1 MPMISTKTTTSITA
15 EQELILKEKLGKA
28 IEILPGKT
36 ETWLMLGFED
46 NCRLWFRGDNSKA
59 LAYVEVS
66 ALGKISYEASE
77 KLTAEICDILKTVL
91 GIDGDGVYVKYE
103 ETDKWGF
110 DSTNF

>member
-1 MPMISTKTTTSITA
+1 MPMISTKTSTPITA

-46 NCRLWFRGDNSKA
+46 NCRLWFRGDNSKP

-66 ALGKISYEASE
+66 ALGKINPANAEE
-77 KLTAEICDILKTVL
+77 MTVEICKIFKEVL

-110 DSTNF
+110 DSMNF

>member
-1 MPMISTKTTTSITA
+1 MISIKTNTPIS
-15 EQELILKEKLGKA
+15 ENDELELKTLLGKA

-36 ETWLMLGFED
+36 ENWLMLSFEA
-46 NCRLWFRGDNSKA
+46 NQRLWFRGDNSKA

-77 KLTAEICDILKTVL
+77 KLTAEICDILKTVR
-91 GIDGDGVYVKYE
+91 GIEGDGVYIKYE

-110 DSTNF
+110 DGSNF

>member
-15 EQELILKEKLGKA
+15 EQELTLKEKLGKA

-36 ETWLMLGFED
+36 EAWLMLGFED
-46 NCRLWFRGDNSKA
+46 NCRLWFRGDNSKP

-66 ALGKISYEASE
+66 ALGKINSTNAEA
-77 KLTAEICDILKTVL
+77 LTAEICSIFKDVL

-110 DSTNF
+110 NGMNF

>member
-1 MPMISTKTTTSITA
+1 MPMIETKTSTPITA

-28 IEILPGKT
+28 IELLAGKT

-46 NCRLWFRGDNSKA
+46 NCRLWFRGDNTSP

-66 ALGKISYEASE
+66 ALGKINPADAEN
-77 KLTAEICDILKTVL
+77 LTAEICNIFKDVL
-91 GIDGDGVYVKYE
+91 GIDGSGVYVKYE

-110 DSTNF
+110 DGGNF

>member
-1 MPMISTKTTTSITA
+1 MISTKTTTQITA

-36 ETWLMLGFED
+36 ETWLMLGFEE
-46 NCRLWFRGDNSKA
+46 NCKLWFRGDNSKP

-66 ALGKISYEASE
+66 ALGKISPDSAK

-91 GIDGDGVYVKYE
+91 GIEGDGVYVKYE

-110 DSTNF
+110 DGGNF

>member
-1 MPMISTKTTTSITA
+1 MPMISTKTTTKITA

-36 ETWLMLGFED
+36 ETWLMLGFEE
-46 NCRLWFRGDNSKA
+46 NCRLWFRGDNSKP

-66 ALGKISYEASE
+66 ALGKISPDSAE

-91 GIDGDGVYVKYE
+91 GIEGDGVYVKYE

-110 DSTNF
+110 DGGNF

>member
-1 MPMISTKTTTSITA
+1 MPMISTKTSTPITA

-46 NCRLWFRGDNSKA
+46 NCRLWFRGDNSKP

-66 ALGKISYEASE
+66 ALGKINPANAEE
-77 KLTAEICDILKTVL
+77 LTAEICKIFKEVL
-91 GIDGDGVYVKYE
+91 GINGDGVYVKYE

-110 DSTNF
+110 DSMNF

>member
-1 MPMISTKTTTSITA
+1 MPMISTKTTTQITA

-36 ETWLMLGFED
+36 ETWLMLGFEE
-46 NCRLWFRGDNSKA
+46 NCKLWFRGDNSKP

-66 ALGKISYEASE
+66 ALGKISPDSAK

-91 GIDGDGVYVKYE
+91 GIEGDGVYVKYE

-110 DSTNF
+110 DGGNF

>member
-1 MPMISTKTTTSITA
+1 MPMILTKTTTKITS

-36 ETWLMLGFED
+36 ETWLMLGFEE
-46 NCRLWFRGDNSKA
+46 NCRLWFRGDNSKP

-66 ALGKISYEASE
+66 ALGKISPDSAE

-91 GIDGDGVYVKYE
+91 GIEGDGVYVKYE

-110 DSTNF
+110 DGGIF

>member
-1 MPMISTKTTTSITA
+1 MPMISTKTTTPITS
-15 EQELILKEKLGKA
+15 EQEIILKEKLGKA

-46 NCRLWFRGDNSKA
+46 NCRLWFRGDNSNP

-66 ALGKISYEASE
+66 ALGKINPSNAED
-77 KLTAEICDILKTVL
+77 LTAEICKIFKEVL
-91 GIDGDGVYVKYE
+91 GIDGSRIYVKYE

-110 DSTNF
+110 DGMNF

>member
-1 MPMISTKTTTSITA
+1 MPMISTKTSTPITA
-15 EQELILKEKLGKA
+15 EQELVLKEKLGKA

-46 NCRLWFRGDNSKA
+46 NCRLWFRGDNSKP

-66 ALGKISYEASE
+66 ALGKINPANAED
-77 KLTAEICDILKTVL
+77 LTAEICSIFKEVL
-91 GIDGDGVYVKYE
+91 GINGDGVYVKYE

>member
-1 MPMISTKTTTSITA
+1 MPMISTKTTTPITS
-15 EQELILKEKLGKA
+15 EQEIILKEKLGKA

-46 NCRLWFRGDNSKA
+46 NCRLWFRGDNSNP

-66 ALGKISYEASE
+66 ALGKINPSNAED
-77 KLTAEICDILKTVL
+77 LTAEICKIFKEVL
-91 GIDGDGVYVKYE
+91 GIDGSGIYVKYE

-110 DSTNF
+110 DGMNF

>member
-1 MPMISTKTTTSITA
+1 MPMISTKTSTPITV

-36 ETWLMLGFED
+36 ETWLMLSFED
-46 NCRLWFRGDNSKA
+46 NCRLWFRGDNSKP

-66 ALGKISYEASE
+66 ALGKISPVSAEE
-77 KLTAEICDILKTVL
+77 MTAEICNIFKEVL
-91 GIDGDGVYVKYE
+91 GIDGSGVYVKYE

-110 DSTNF
+110 DGVNF

>member
-1 MPMISTKTTTSITA
+1 MPMIETKTSTPITA

-28 IEILPGKT
+28 IELLAGKT

-46 NCRLWFRGDNSKA
+46 NCRLWFRGDNTSP

-66 ALGKISYEASE
+66 ALGKINPADAEN
-77 KLTAEICDILKTVL
+77 LTAEICNIFKNVL
-91 GIDGDGVYVKYE
+91 GIDGSGVYVKYE

-110 DSTNF
+110 DGGNF

>member
-1 MPMISTKTTTSITA
+1 MPMISTKTSTPITA

-46 NCRLWFRGDNSKA
+46 NCRLWFRGDNSNP

-66 ALGKISYEASE
+66 ALGKISPSSAEE
-77 KLTAEICDILKTVL
+77 LTVEICKIFKEVL
-91 GIDGDGVYVKYE
+91 GIDGSGVYVKYE

-110 DSTNF
+110 DSANF